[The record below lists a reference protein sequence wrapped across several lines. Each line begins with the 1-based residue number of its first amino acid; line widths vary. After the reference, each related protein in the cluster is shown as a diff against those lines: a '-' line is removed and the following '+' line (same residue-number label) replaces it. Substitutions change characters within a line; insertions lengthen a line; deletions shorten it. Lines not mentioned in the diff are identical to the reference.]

1 MNTLLFKLRNLW
13 NRRVPYHV
21 RAARLSVRYASPILF
36 SQAGNDALL
45 RQMESGG
52 TFFISRLGSTELR
65 GLNFFLK
72 HRDCKTS
79 PKLYPSAIRNALWQG
94 PGVFPIDDAS
104 IDQFCRTYS
113 TSIGEVTALGVWFND
128 NEWDVANRFCP
139 KALLVD
145 LSCLEPYFFDAP
157 YTSFLAGK
165 KVLVVHPFSSS
176 IERQYKTNRDKL
188 FLDPHVLPDFDL
200 RTLKPPQSIAGNT
213 DGYSSWANALADL
226 KCRVDGLDFDV
237 AIIGAGGYGL
247 PLGAHIKRSGKSVIH
262 LGGATQIL
270 FGIKGRR
277 WEKEYDYH
285 LRLFNEHWAYPS
297 ENERPP
303 NFSEVEK
310 GCYW

>member
-1 MNTLLFKLRNLW
+1 MKGVA
-13 NRRVPYHV
+13 RRL
-21 RAARLSVRYASPILF
+21 ARYASPALF

-45 RQMESGG
+45 RHVKDGG
-52 TFFISRLGSTELR
+52 SFFISRIGGTELR
-65 GLNFFLK
+65 VLNHFLK

-79 PKLYPSAIRNALWQG
+79 PKPYPPAIRKAVWQG
-94 PGVFPIDDAS
+94 PGVFPADERG
-104 IDQFCRTYS
+104 IDQFCRIYS
-113 TSIGEVTALGVWFND
+113 TSINEVTALGVWFND

-145 LSCLEPYFFDAP
+145 LSCLEPYFFEAP

-176 IERQYKTNRDKL
+176 IEQQYKINRGKL
-188 FLDPHVLPDFDL
+188 FRDPHVLPAFDL
-200 RTLKPPQSIAGNT
+200 KTLKPPQSIAGNT
-213 DGYSSWANALADL
+213 DGYSSWSDGLADL
-226 KCRVDGLDFDV
+226 QSRIDGRDFDV

-277 WEKEYDYH
+277 WETEYDYH
-285 LRLFNEHWAYPS
+285 LRLFNEHWVYPS

-303 NFSEVEK
+303 NFSAVEK